1 MTKPFA
7 VVILGP
13 TAAGKTEVA
22 INVANALHGEIIS
35 ADSRQFYQGMDI
47 GTAKPI
53 LSERRGI
60 PHHLLD
66 IVPPDGE
73 FNLSDFKSAVKVLVG
88 DITARGRLPLIVGGT
103 GQYIR
108 ALLSGWE
115 IPATPPNEAMRKALG
130 SWVDQIGA
138 LRMHQR
144 LAKIDP
150 QAAEVIEYQN
160 VRRTIRAWEVILT
173 TGQRFSDLRVRKDSD
188 FDALQ
193 IGIRRP
199 REALYA
205 RIDDRIQAMLDA
217 GLIAEVAGLM
227 AKGYSLDLPSMSAIG
242 YREIAAYLSGQISLD
257 EAIVLMKRNT
267 RTYVRRQ
274 ANWFKENDPAIK
286 WVDYSDEVSELVIS
300 RLRQDQR
307 VKRMLEQQGQA

>member
-22 INVANALHGEIIS
+22 INVAKALHGEIIS

-47 GTAKPI
+47 GTAKPT
-53 LSERRGI
+53 LSERQGI

-73 FNLSDFKSAVKVLVG
+73 FNLSDFKSAVKALVG

-115 IPATPPNEAMRKALG
+115 IPATPPNEAMRTALG
-130 SWVDQIGA
+130 EWADQIGA
-138 LRMHQR
+138 LQLHQH

-217 GLIAEVAGLM
+217 GLIAEVAGLI
-227 AKGYSLDLPSMSAIG
+227 AKEYSLDLPSMSAIG
-242 YREIAAYLSGQISLD
+242 YREIAAFLSEQISLD

-286 WVDYSDEVSELVIS
+286 WFDYSDEVSEQVIS
-300 RLRQDQR
+300 WLRQDQR
-307 VKRMLEQQGQA
+307 VKRMLEQQRHA

>member
-22 INVANALHGEIIS
+22 INVAKALHGEIIS

-47 GTAKPI
+47 GTAKPT
-53 LSERRGI
+53 LSERQGI

-73 FNLSDFKSAVKVLVG
+73 FNLSDFKAAVKVLVG

-103 GQYIR
+103 GQYLR

-130 SWVDQIGA
+130 EWADQIGA
-138 LRMHQR
+138 LRMHQL

-205 RIDDRIQAMLDA
+205 RIDERIQAMLDA

-242 YREIAAYLSGQISLD
+242 YREIAAYLSEQISLD

-307 VKRMLEQQGQA
+307 VKRMLEQQRHA